1 MGMPVVPLPGAL
13 EHGLGVFP
21 DARHSPLLVDDAHDA
36 EGGEVEVAGVDAYGA
51 ERLLLGVEVLFEA
64 VDDELARL
72 AVERGHRVVE
82 RVEEGVVPLA
92 AHCVRVVRVD
102 AEESDAAEIP
112 EERVLRLKSR

>member
-1 MGMPVVPLPGAL
+1 MPVVPLPGAL

-36 EGGEVEVAGVDAYGA
+36 EGGEVEVACVDADRA
-51 ERLLLGVEVLFEA
+51 ERLLLGVEVLLEA

-102 AEESDAAEIP
+102 AEQSDAAEIP